1 MRLAFAVAV
10 YLEPE
15 ILPGI
20 TIEIGRAKIQSLIT
34 MVNIKMAQLYEQ
46 DYSQWAETMAD
57 LLASG
62 RFTELDLEN
71 LVEEVRDLSKRERD
85 RLLSSLRLIVHH
97 LLKWD
102 YQPDKRSRSWEN
114 TIGRERDNIGLYLE
128 DSPSLGRYL
137 NNESLRKIYRVA
149 RSDAMRETGLELP
162 KDCPYSIETIL
173 ERPIRFEY

>member
-1 MRLAFAVAV
+1 M
-10 YLEPE
+10 
-15 ILPGI
+15 
-20 TIEIGRAKIQSLIT
+20 
-34 MVNIKMAQLYEQ
+34 NQLYEQ

-62 RFTELDLEN
+62 KFTELDIEN

-114 TIGRERDNIGLYLE
+114 TIGRERDNIWLYME
-128 DSPSLGRYL
+128 DSPSLKRYL
-137 NNESLRKIYRVA
+137 TNEFLQKIYRVA
-149 RSDAMRETGLELP
+149 RSDAMRETGLDLP
-162 KDCPYSIETIL
+162 KDCLYSIEMIL
-173 ERPIRFEY
+173 DRPIHFEY